1 MLLKKWQNSQGD
13 HYSMKITELKNYIE
27 EGKLDQQ
34 LIDLYGEEALP
45 SQKERYLSI
54 LSKTIDHYGDE
65 EANIFSAPGRTEVG
79 GNHTDHQL
87 GKVLAASLNLDVV
100 ACVIPTSDNIVTY
113 ASEGY
118 EVKPVDVSDTDIK
131 QDEKNST
138 EALIRGV
145 AAGLNKRGYKAG
157 GFKCYAESDV
167 INGGGM
173 SSSAAFEVLLGTIQ
187 NALYNDSKV
196 SSEDIAKIGQ
206 YAENVYFMK
215 ASGLLDQMACSV
227 GSFAAMDFKD
237 PENPVVEKVPFNPSD
252 YGYDLIITDV
262 KASHADLSD
271 EYSKVPQEMKA
282 AAKVLGHEVLSETT
296 LDELIAHV
304 KEIREQC
311 GDRAF
316 LRAYHFVN
324 ETKRAEE
331 EAVALKNQDIDTF
344 LKLVR
349 ESGHSSWMYLQ
360 NISVGSMP
368 NAQAVAIGLALSE
381 AIIGEDGAYRVHGG
395 GFAGTIQAF
404 VKKETTP
411 HFIETMENTFGKGCC
426 YILRI
431 RNVGGIKLA

>member
-1 MLLKKWQNSQGD
+1 
-13 HYSMKITELKNYIE
+13 MKISELIAFIQ
-27 EGKLDQQ
+27 EGKLNDK
-34 LIDLYGEEALP
+34 LISLYGEQAL
-45 SQKERYLSI
+45 SEQTKRYESI
-54 LSKTIDHYGDE
+54 LQSAKDAFGDQ
-65 EANIFSAPGRTEVG
+65 EAKIFSAPGRTEVG

-100 ACVIPTSDNIVTY
+100 ACVIPTNDAIVTY
-113 ASEGY
+113 KSKGY
-118 EVKPVDVSDTDIK
+118 SVQPVDVSQLEINES
-131 QDEKNST
+131 EKNTT

-145 AAGLNKRGYKAG
+145 ASGLNKRGYKAG
-157 GFKCYAESDV
+157 GFSCYAESDV

-187 NALYNDSKV
+187 NDLYNEGKV

-237 PENPVVEKVPFNPSD
+237 PENPIVVKVPFDPSD

-271 EYSKVPQEMKA
+271 EYSKVPAEMKA
-282 AAKVLGHEVLSETT
+282 VAKVLGCEVLGQTNMDALLSN
-296 LDELIAHV
+296 V
-304 KEIREQC
+304 KQIRETC

-316 LRAYHFVN
+316 LRAYHFLQ
-324 ETKRAEE
+324 ETKRAQEE
-331 EAVALKNQDIDTF
+331 SDALQKKDIDLF

-360 NISVGSMP
+360 NICVPTTPES
-368 NAQAVAIGLALSE
+368 QAVAVGLALSE

-404 VKKETTP
+404 VKKETTKQ
-411 HFIETMENTFGKGCC
+411 FISMMESTFGEACC

-431 RNVGGIKLA
+431 RNVGGIRVV

>member
-1 MLLKKWQNSQGD
+1 
-13 HYSMKITELKNYIE
+13 MKISQLMQSVQ
-27 EGKLDQQ
+27 EGNFDEKF
-34 LIDLYGEEALP
+34 ISLYGEEALD
-45 SQKERYLSI
+45 SQKKRYASI
-54 LSKTIDHYGDE
+54 LEKAKEAFGDQ
-65 EANIFSAPGRTEVG
+65 EAHVFSAPGRTEVG

-100 ACVIPTSDNIVTY
+100 ACVIPTEDSIVTY
-113 ASEGY
+113 RSAGY
-118 EVKPVDVSDTDIK
+118 TVQPVDVKDIAIHPE
-131 QDEKNST
+131 EKNTT

-145 AAGLNKRGYKAG
+145 AAGLCARGYQAG
-157 GFKCYAESDV
+157 GFQCYAESDV

-187 NALYNDSKV
+187 NVLYNASKV
-196 SSEDIAKIGQ
+196 SATDIAKIGQ
-206 YAENVYFMK
+206 FAENKYFMK

-237 PENPVVEKVPFNPSD
+237 PENPIVEKVPFDPSD
-252 YGYDLIITDV
+252 YGYNLIITDV

-271 EYSKVPQEMKA
+271 AYSEVPAEMKA
-282 AAKVLGHEVLSETT
+282 AAKVLGHEVLGETT
-296 LDELIAHV
+296 LEELLAHV
-304 KEIREQC
+304 QEIRKQC

-316 LRAYHFVN
+316 LRAYHFVR
-324 ETKRAEE
+324 ETQRAQD
-331 EAVALKNQDIDTF
+331 EADALKAKDIQTF

-360 NISVGSMP
+360 NISVPTTPES
-368 NAQAVAIGLALSE
+368 QAVAIGLALSE
-381 AIIGEDGAYRVHGG
+381 AVIGEDGAYRVHGG

-411 HFIETMENTFGKGCC
+411 RFIETMESAFGKGCC

-431 RNVGGIKLA
+431 RNVGGIQVA

>member
-1 MLLKKWQNSQGD
+1 
-13 HYSMKITELKNYIE
+13 MKISELISFIH
-27 EGKLDQQ
+27 EGKLNEK
-34 LIDLYGEEALP
+34 LIELYGEQAL
-45 SQKERYLSI
+45 SEQTKRYESI
-54 LSKTIDHYGDE
+54 LTSAKDAFGDE
-65 EANIFSAPGRTEVG
+65 EARIFSAPGRTEVG

-100 ACVIPTSDNIVTY
+100 ACVIPTNDSIVTY
-113 ASEGY
+113 ESKGY
-118 EVKPVDVSDTDIK
+118 SVKPVDVSDIEINV
-131 QDEKNST
+131 DEKNST

-145 AAGLNKRGYKAG
+145 AAGFNHRGYNAG

-187 NALYNDSKV
+187 NDLYNDGKV

-237 PENPVVEKVPFNPSD
+237 PENPIVVKVPFDPSD

-271 EYSKVPQEMKA
+271 EYSKVPSEMKA
-282 AAKVLGHEVLSETT
+282 AAKVLGHEVLGESTM
-296 LDELIAHV
+296 DELLSHV
-304 KEIREQC
+304 KEIREKC

-316 LRAYHFVN
+316 LRAYHFLQ
-324 ETKRAEE
+324 ETERAQK
-331 EAVALKNQDIDTF
+331 EADALQNKDIDLF

-360 NISVGSMP
+360 NISVPQTPDS
-368 NAQAVAIGLALSE
+368 QAVAIGLALSE
-381 AIIGEDGAYRVHGG
+381 SIIGEDGAYRVHGG

-404 VKKETTP
+404 VKKETTTK
-411 HFIETMENTFGKGCC
+411 FIQLMESTFGVGCC

-431 RNVGGIKLA
+431 RNVGGIRLA

>member
-1 MLLKKWQNSQGD
+1 
-13 HYSMKITELKNYIE
+13 MKISELISFIQ
-27 EGKLDQQ
+27 EGKLNDK
-34 LIDLYGEEALP
+34 LISLYGEQAL
-45 SQKERYLSI
+45 SEQTKRYESI
-54 LSKTIDHYGDE
+54 LQNAKDAFGDQD
-65 EANIFSAPGRTEVG
+65 AKIFSAPGRTEVG

-100 ACVIPTSDNIVTY
+100 ACVIPTNDAIVTY
-113 ASEGY
+113 KSKGY
-118 EVKPVDVSDTDIK
+118 SVKPVDVSQLEIK
-131 QDEKNST
+131 EDEKNST

-145 AAGLNKRGYKAG
+145 AAGLNKRGYQAG
-157 GFKCYAESDV
+157 GFSCYAESDV

-187 NALYNDSKV
+187 NDLYNDGKV

-215 ASGLLDQMACSV
+215 SSGLLDQMACSV

-237 PENPVVEKVPFNPSD
+237 PENPIVVKVPFDPSD

-271 EYSKVPQEMKA
+271 EYSKVPAEMKA
-282 AAKVLGHEVLSETT
+282 VAKVLGCDVLGQTNMDALLS
-296 LDELIAHV
+296 HV
-304 KEIREQC
+304 KQIRETC

-316 LRAYHFVN
+316 LRAYHFLQ
-324 ETKRAEE
+324 ETKRAQD
-331 EAVALKNQDIDTF
+331 EADALQKKDINLF

-360 NISVGSMP
+360 NICVPTTPES
-368 NAQAVAIGLALSE
+368 QAVAVGLALSE
-381 AIIGEDGAYRVHGG
+381 AIIGEEGAYRVHGG

-404 VKKETTP
+404 VKKETTNQ
-411 HFIETMENTFGKGCC
+411 FISMMESTFGEGCC
-426 YILRI
+426 YILTI
-431 RNVGGIKLA
+431 RDVGGIRVA